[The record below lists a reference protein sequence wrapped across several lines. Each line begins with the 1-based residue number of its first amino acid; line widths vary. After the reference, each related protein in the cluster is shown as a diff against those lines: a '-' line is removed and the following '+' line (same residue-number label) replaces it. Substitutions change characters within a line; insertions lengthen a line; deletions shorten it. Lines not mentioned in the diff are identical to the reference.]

1 MTRCGPQPWMCW
13 SSRGGRGPCATRS
26 FRPTTLPS
34 TAAHPRRRLAVRL
47 GQPPILF
54 QARGAALRAITG
66 HACEKN
72 RPTYLEICS
81 NVRPARCGPSP
92 CGGMPRSTKQTR
104 LAIVHASPPPPAGGC
119 HPDKRR
125 ESANVSLRLS
135 LGTPPTGLKQN
146 VGEMAASESGASVRH
161 YSALDHSARPVVPR
175 ASVVSGRDAQQELQR
190 DVRPPARPPPRGRSY
205 KSAPPPA
212 HTPARRQRRLLRSS
226 TGKAAQER
234 GCLRCHSH
242 ARLRL

>member
-1 MTRCGPQPWMCW
+1 MVRSTYSGGMRESSRPCMVFFFSCGSRPMTRCGPQPWMCW

-66 HACEKN
+66 RTCEKN

-81 NVRPARCGPSP
+81 NVRPEAIARCGPSP
-92 CGGMPRSTKQTR
+92 CGGMPRSTQQTR

-119 HPDKRR
+119 HPDKR
-125 ESANVSLRLS
+125 A
-135 LGTPPTGLKQN
+135 PTFLF
-146 VGEMAASESGASVRH
+146 ASPWENCRPAS
-161 YSALDHSARPVVPR
+161 SKTWGKWQLPR
-175 ASVVSGRDAQQELQR
+175 MWRK
-190 DVRPPARPPPRGRSY
+190 RPP
-205 KSAPPPA
+205 
-212 HTPARRQRRLLRSS
+212 LFS
-226 TGKAAQER
+226 T
-234 GCLRCHSH
+234 
-242 ARLRL
+242 